1 LTFSIGKELLAST
14 SEVGFRIGVDWRW
27 STDLPAHSLAEEDW
41 HAVLDLPLIQL
52 PMRKYSGLCF
62 LKLFSSEVPYEDSA
76 QFCNLV

>member
-1 LTFSIGKELLAST
+1 MRWVFGLAST
-14 SEVGFRIGVDWRW
+14 GGGRPTFS
-27 STDLPAHSLAEEDW
+27 LLLSLAEEDW

-62 LKLFSSEVPYEDSA
+62 LQLFSSEVPYEDSA